1 LDINKAIPTE
11 EWVERGKQGDSRA
24 FTELYHRYA
33 KELYNSIF
41 RIVQH
46 TGEAEDL
53 LQESFV
59 VAFQQLHQFEQRS
72 SFGAWIKRIAINKA
86 ISSLR
91 KKKIRFEELAPDPS
105 LKEEEGIDEA
115 TFILKVE
122 AVKKAIASLPEGYRT
137 VVNLYLFDQLPQEEI
152 GELLGISHNTVRTQ
166 YHRAKAKIWKTLK
179 EEGHYA

>member
-1 LDINKAIPTE
+1 TE
-11 EWVERGKQGDSRA
+11 EWVERGKKGDSRA

-59 VAFQQLHQFEQRS
+59 IACQQINQFEQRS

-91 KKKIRFEELAPDPS
+91 KKKIR
-105 LKEEEGIDEA
+105 
-115 TFILKVE
+115 
-122 AVKKAIASLPEGYRT
+122 
-137 VVNLYLFDQLPQEEI
+137 
-152 GELLGISHNTVRTQ
+152 
-166 YHRAKAKIWKTLK
+166 
-179 EEGHYA
+179 

>member
-1 LDINKAIPTE
+1 LERGKVIPTE
-11 EWVERGKQGDSRA
+11 EWVERGKKGDSQA

-59 VAFQQLHQFEQRS
+59 IAFQQINQFEQRS

-91 KKKIRFEELAPDPS
+91 KKKIRFEELALDPS
-105 LKEEEGIDEA
+105 LQDDEAIDEA
-115 TFILKVE
+115 GFELKVE
-122 AVKKAIASLPEGYRT
+122 AVKKAINALPEGYRT
-137 VVNLYLFDQLPQEEI
+137 VVNLYLFEQLPQEEI
-152 GELLGISHNTVRTQ
+152 GVLLGISHNTVRTQ